1 MLEQLDEESMR
12 EKYHMVNVVNYAIA
26 HDKIIPYFQG
36 IYDNKSKSINHYE
49 SLMRLEDE
57 NGRIYYPAEF
67 LDVARNFGHLYD
79 SLSKTMIKKVF
90 DIFKDVKDKS
100 VSINLGIRDIK
111 NPEITEFIYDFM
123 ASAKYPQNFIFEILE
138 NEDIDEYD
146 ILVAFVDRIHALG
159 GLISI
164 DDFGSGYSNLQHLM
178 SIHSDYIKID
188 GSIIRHC
195 CENDESERLVALIVG
210 WKDISTRE
218 IAIVAE
224 YVENSGIQEKM
235 TRFGIDYSQGY
246 LFSKP
251 SPDIN
256 L

>member
-1 MLEQLDEESMR
+1 
-12 EKYHMVNVVNYAIA
+12 
-26 HDKIIPYFQG
+26 
-36 IYDNKSKSINHYE
+36 
-49 SLMRLEDE
+49 
-57 NGRIYYPAEF
+57 
-67 LDVARNFGHLYD
+67 
-79 SLSKTMIKKVF
+79 
-90 DIFKDVKDKS
+90 
-100 VSINLGIRDIK
+100 
-111 NPEITEFIYDFM
+111 
-123 ASAKYPQNFIFEILE
+123 
-138 NEDIDEYD
+138 
-146 ILVAFVDRIHALG
+146 
-159 GLISI
+159 
-164 DDFGSGYSNLQHLM
+164 M